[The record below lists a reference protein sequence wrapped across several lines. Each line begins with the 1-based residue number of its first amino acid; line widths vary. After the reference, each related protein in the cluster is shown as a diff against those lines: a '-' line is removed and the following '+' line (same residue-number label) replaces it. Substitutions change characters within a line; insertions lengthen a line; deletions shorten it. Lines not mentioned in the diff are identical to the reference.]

1 MGTNKYLVRLTP
13 HDKFFFGGERTFGQK
28 SGDNDKT
35 SETNYFVK
43 SNYFPQQTALLG
55 FIRHQLLL
63 KTEDTKIFKNNKI
76 QDKDEAAKLIG
87 SSSFVMGTD
96 FPYGKIFSLSPV
108 FISKRIDVKN
118 YDFYFPANKEY
129 QSYKKLDKDCKEKFV
144 DVFLELES
152 GGDAMLLKDYDPK
165 YDFDDFLINK
175 NLVRLKYDKDVFIEH
190 KQVGIRKKYKGG
202 TDDEAYYIQIFYKL
216 VQGFSLAFVVE
227 LDSSVVF
234 EAEHLVVFG
243 GEQQSFK
250 MEVEDFTRDFADL
263 VPCYRPSQNFDKVVL
278 VSDAYVE
285 TNKVLNDAIFAVTDT
300 VDFRFLST
308 QTENHYNYYNKP
320 KKSNKYSLFK
330 RGSVFY
336 GDIPKIQL
344 HFDDQIFKNLG
355 YNFYKSIKKQTV

>member
-28 SGDNDKT
+28 SGENDKT

-76 QDKDEAAKLIG
+76 QDRDKAGKLIG
-87 SSSFVMGTD
+87 DSSFIIGEK
-96 FPYGKIFSLSPV
+96 FPYGKIHSLSPV
-108 FISKRIDVKN
+108 FISKKIEPKN

-129 QSYKKLDKDCKEKFV
+129 QSYKKLDKDCKEDFV
-144 DVFLELES
+144 DIFLELENS
-152 GGDAMLLKDYDPK
+152 EDVMLLKDYDPK
-165 YDFDDFLINK
+165 YEFNDFLINK
-175 NLVRLKYDKDVFIEH
+175 KLDRLKYDKEVFIEH
-190 KQVGIRKKYKGG
+190 KQVGIRKKYEGG
-202 TDDEAYYIQIFYKL
+202 TDNEAYYIQIFYKL
-216 VQGFSLAFVVE
+216 VQDFSLAFVVE

-234 EAEHLVVFG
+234 KGEDLVVFG

-250 MEVEDFTRDFADL
+250 MEVEDFRRDFAHL
-263 VPCYRPSQNFDKVVL
+263 VPDYKPSKNYDKVVL

-285 TNKVLNDAIFAVTDT
+285 NNDVLNEAVFAVTDT

-308 QTENHYNYYNKP
+308 QTDSDFNYYNKP
-320 KKSNKYSLFK
+320 QKSNKYNLFK

-336 GDIPKIQL
+336 GDIHKI
-344 HFDDQIFKNLG
+344 HKCFDNQNFNKLG
-355 YNFYKSIKKQTV
+355 YNFYKSINKQTV